1 MALNIYELSQYV
13 NLDVD
18 DSYDED
24 EIARWFNKGIA
35 NYNLIPPLTEYPFVD
50 IDDDTISNVAEPY
63 EFLSKNFMLGIM
75 LPFISSAI
83 RAQESAVMEKQ
94 QYYQEFVVNATRYKM
109 ASNIESDLLLNPIE
123 NISDYQIGE
132 NVYISDFDYAPFQSV
147 WQRPAKKI
155 KDNDFD

>member
-1 MALNIYELSQYV
+1 MALNMFELRDYV

-18 DSYDED
+18 DVFDVD
-24 EIARWFNKGIA
+24 EITRWFNKGIA
-35 NYNLIPPLTEYPFVD
+35 NYNLIPPLTEYPFVPLD
-50 IDDDTISNVAEPY
+50 EPENHY
-63 EFLSKNFMLGIM
+63 VELDKNFMLGII

-94 QYYQEFVVNATRYKM
+94 QFYQEFVANATRYKM
-109 ASNIESDLLLNPIE
+109 ASNIESDLLLNPID

-132 NVYISDFDYAPFQSV
+132 NVYMSDFDYAPFQSV